1 MEVGMAARGIETRE
15 RLIQTALRLFREV
28 GFQATT
34 MRRIADEAGVSLGN
48 AYYYFASKDELV
60 HELYLVIQ
68 REHRDRVEP
77 ALRQGA
83 PLEENL
89 RTVLHAGVDVMTPY
103 HGFGGSFVQIA
114 LPTSSRTS
122 PFSAESSDARSMAV
136 DLMGRAVD
144 ASEQR
149 ASRALGPEL
158 PSLLWLVY
166 LAVTL
171 HWVTDGSP
179 DQLRTRTLIDG
190 IVPVI
195 AKAITMS
202 RLPMARG
209 LVHDVLALMSAL
221 GADDATVAAS
231 R

>member
-1 MEVGMAARGIETRE
+1 MATRGVETRE
-15 RLIQTALRLFREV
+15 RLVETALRLFRDV

-60 HELYLVIQ
+60 HELYLTIQ
-68 REHRDRVEP
+68 REHSDHVLP

-89 RTVLHAGVDVMTPY
+89 RIVLHAGLDVMAPY
-103 HGFGGSFVQIA
+103 HGFGASFVQTA

-122 PFSAESSDARSMAV
+122 PFSTESGDARAMAV
-136 DLMGRAVD
+136 ELMRLAVE
-144 ASEQR
+144 ASNQR
-149 ASRALGPEL
+149 ASSALAPEL
-158 PSLLWLVY
+158 PTLLWLVY
-166 LAVTL
+166 LAVTVQ
-171 HWVTDGSP
+171 WVADSSP
-179 DQLRTRTLIDG
+179 GQRRTRVLVDG
-190 IVPVI
+190 VVPII
-195 AKAITMS
+195 AKAVTMS

-209 LVHDVLALMSAL
+209 LVQDVLALMSAL
-221 GADDATVAAS
+221 GAAEIQTVS

>member
-1 MEVGMAARGIETRE
+1 MASRGIETRE
-15 RLIQTALRLFREV
+15 RLVQTALRLFRDV

-48 AYYYFASKDELV
+48 AYYYFDSKDELV
-60 HELYLVIQ
+60 HELYLAIQ
-68 REHRDRVEP
+68 REHRDRVLP

-89 RTVLHAGVDVMTPY
+89 RIVLHAGLDVMGPY
-103 HGFGGSFVQIA
+103 HDFGASFVQTA

-122 PFSAESSDARSMAV
+122 PFSTESGEARTMAV
-136 DLMGRAVD
+136 ELIGLAVA
-144 ASEQR
+144 ASNQR
-149 ASRALGPEL
+149 VSSALAPEL
-158 PSLLWLVY
+158 PTLLWLVY

-171 HWVTDGSP
+171 QWVADSSSE
-179 DQLRTRTLIDG
+179 QLRTRVLVDG
-190 IVPVI
+190 LVPII

-209 LVHDVLALMSAL
+209 LVQDVLALVSAL
-221 GADDATVAAS
+221 GAVDAETVS

>member
-1 MEVGMAARGIETRE
+1 MAARGVETRE
-15 RLIQTALRLFREV
+15 RLVETALRLFREV

-60 HELYLVIQ
+60 HELYLTIQ
-68 REHRDRVEP
+68 VEHRARVLP

-89 RTVLHAGVDVMTPY
+89 RTVLHTGIDVMAPY
-103 HGFGGSFVQIA
+103 HGFGASFVHTA
-114 LPTSSRTS
+114 LPTSSGAS
-122 PFSAESSDARSMAV
+122 PFSAESGDARAMAV
-136 DLMGRAVD
+136 ELMRLAVD
-144 ASEQR
+144 ASHQR
-149 ASRALGPEL
+149 ASSALEPEL
-158 PSLLWLVY
+158 PTLLWLVY

-171 HWVTDGSP
+171 QWVADSSP
-179 DQLRTRTLIDG
+179 DQRRTRILVDG
-190 IVPVI
+190 VAPII

-209 LVHDVLALMSAL
+209 LVQDVLALVAAL
-221 GADDATVAAS
+221 GAADVEAVS

>member
-1 MEVGMAARGIETRE
+1 MAARGVETRE
-15 RLIQTALRLFREV
+15 RLVETALRLFRDV

-60 HELYLVIQ
+60 HELYLTIQ
-68 REHRDRVEP
+68 REHRVRVLP
-77 ALRQGA
+77 MLRQGA
-83 PLEENL
+83 PLEDNL
-89 RTVLHAGVDVMTPY
+89 RIVLHAGLDVMTPY
-103 HGFGGSFVQIA
+103 HGFGASFVQTA

-122 PFSAESSDARSMAV
+122 PFSTESGDARAMAV
-136 DLMGRAVD
+136 DLMRLAID
-144 ASEQR
+144 ASNQR
-149 ASRALGPEL
+149 VSSALSPEL
-158 PSLLWLVY
+158 PTLLWLVY

-171 HWVTDGSP
+171 QWVADSSLE
-179 DQLRTRTLIDG
+179 QRRTRVLVDG
-190 IVPVI
+190 VVPII

-209 LVHDVLALMSAL
+209 MVQDVLALMSAL
-221 GADDATVAAS
+221 GAAEVEAVS